1 MKRCIRP
8 IIGSIALLLAVGAS
22 LASAAEPAKVT
33 YTEHV
38 QAIFRQKCF
47 SCHNADKKE
56 GGLDLSSF
64 TALMAGGSSGEA
76 IDPGNISGSYLWS
89 LVTHTSE
96 PKMPPKSEKLAAEQL
111 AVISNWIEGGAL
123 DNPNSKALAS
133 KKPKVDLKV
142 GASTERPA
150 GPPPM
155 PLRLSLAPVVKTRL
169 TTAISSLAVSPWAP
183 LAAVPGQK
191 QVLLYDTK
199 SLELVGVLPFPE
211 GTPQVL
217 RFSRNGQL
225 LMAAGGKAGVS
236 GKVIVWNVKTGE
248 RVFEVGDELDM
259 ILAADL
265 SADQSLIAL
274 GGPAKVVRVYSTSEG
289 KLVWE
294 SKKHTDWITSLQF
307 SPDSVL
313 LATGDRNGGI
323 FVWESETGRE
333 FHSLRAHTAAVT
345 GCSWR
350 LDSNLLASA
359 SEDGQIRLWE
369 MENGASVKNWAAHSG
384 GAASVDFARDG
395 RLVSAGRDKIV
406 KLWDQNGAQQRAFEA
421 LADISLA
428 AAICNESSRILGG
441 DWTGAVRLWNAA
453 DGAKVGELTPNP
465 ATLEERLAAAQAA
478 LPAVQTE
485 QKTAADAHAAA
496 QVMADKARAD
506 AAAATQKMA
515 ELTKN
520 VADATAAIAKTKEA
534 QAAAQTAHDT
544 AAKAAAELA
553 PLVAPLTDAVTKTAD
568 PAAKADDKEVAAALA
583 ALKALTE
590 TRVQT
595 LANHKKT
602 VAEKATELAKAK
614 EQLTALEAGVAS
626 NTAAI
631 EALKPTL
638 PALAAA
644 EKAAAEKAAAAK
656 AAADAAGAKL
666 AQSQQSVA
674 RWTSEIQ
681 FAGRLKALDELK
693 ASVAPKLSAAGEAQ
707 AALEQKRAELAAAQ
721 SAAATGQQ
729 AIDVANTAL
738 VAARQT
744 AAAAVAAQQL
754 AAATVTGLDSA
765 LPALQDAH
773 GKSAAAAAQTPADA
787 TLASAA
793 AALKSAL
800 EKHQASVAA
809 SKAALAEKT
818 AMAAKA
824 QAAVVEGE
832 QKATAAVAARDA
844 ANAKVAELTKGMKP
858 AEDQLAS
865 AKQAAD
871 KALEP
876 VTALQL
882 EIQKLREAK

>member
-1 MKRCIRP
+1 MRLLIVRQALC
-8 IIGSIALLLAVGAS
+8 SIALVLAGWAWC
-22 LASAAEPAKVT
+22 AAPPNAGAAEPAKVT

-64 TALMAGGSSGEA
+64 SSVMAGGSSGEA
-76 IDPGNISGSYLWS
+76 IDPGNLSASYLWS
-89 LVTHTSE
+89 LVTHESD
-96 PKMPPKSEKLAAEQL
+96 PKMPPKSEKLPAEQL
-111 AVISNWIEGGAL
+111 AVISKWIEGGAL
-123 DNPNSKALAS
+123 DNPNSKVLAS

-142 GASTERPA
+142 AASSPTQRPA

-169 TTAISSLAVSPWAP
+169 TTAITSLTVSPWAP

-217 RFSRNGQL
+217 RFSRNGKL
-225 LMAAGGKAGVS
+225 LLAGGGRGGAQ
-236 GKVIVWNVKTGE
+236 GKVIVWDVRTGE

-274 GGPAKVVRVYSTSEG
+274 GGPAKIVRVYSTPEG

-323 FVWESETGRE
+323 FVWEAETGRE
-333 FHSLRAHTAAVT
+333 FHSLRAHTSSIT

-369 MENGASVKNWAAHSG
+369 MENGASVKNWAAHPG
-384 GAASVDFARDG
+384 GAAAVDFARDG
-395 RLVSAGRDKIV
+395 RLVSAGRDKVV

-421 LADISLA
+421 LPDISLA
-428 AAICNESSRILGG
+428 AAICNETNRVLGG

-465 ATLEERLAAAQAA
+465 ATLEERQAAAQAA
-478 LPAVQTE
+478 LPAVQAE
-485 QKTAADAHAAA
+485 EKTAADAHAAA
-496 QVMADKARAD
+496 QAAADKARAD
-506 AAAATQKMA
+506 AAGANQKQA
-515 ELTKN
+515 ELAKSL
-520 VADATAAIAKTKEA
+520 ADATGSVAKTKETLASA
-534 QAAAQTAHDT
+534 QAAHDA
-544 AAKAAAELA
+544 AAKAAAALEQ
-553 PLVAPLTDAVTKTAD
+553 PVTEPAAKTAD
-568 PAAKADDKEVAAALA
+568 DKDAAAAEA
-583 ALKALTE
+583 ALKAQAE
-590 TRVQT
+590 SRAQA

-602 VAEKATELAKAK
+602 IAEKAAEVAKAK
-614 EQLTALEAGVAS
+614 EQIAALEKIAAAHTAALEA
-626 NTAAI
+626 I
-631 EALKPTL
+631 KPTI

-644 EKAAAEKAAAAK
+644 EKTAAEKAAATK
-656 AAADAAGAKL
+656 AAADAAQAKL

-681 FAGRLKALDELK
+681 FAGRFKALAEVK
-693 ASVAPKLSAAGEAQ
+693 AAAEPMLTAAAEAR
-707 AALEQKRAELAAAQ
+707 AALEQKKAELAAMK
-721 SAAATGQQ
+721 SAAAASQQ
-729 AIDVANTAL
+729 AIDAANGAVAG
-738 VAARQT
+738 ARQT
-744 AAAAVAAQQL
+744 ATAMAAAQQL
-754 AAATVTGLDSA
+754 ATVTVAGLDA
-765 LPALQDAH
+765 AVPALTDAH
-773 GKSAAAAAQTPADA
+773 NKIAAAAAQSPSDQ
-787 TLASAA
+787 TLAAAA
-793 AALKSAL
+793 AALKGAL
-800 EKHQASVAA
+800 EKHQASVTAA
-809 SKAALAEKT
+809 KATLVEKAAAT
-818 AMAAKA
+818 AKA
-824 QAAVVEGE
+824 QATVAELE
-832 QKATAAVAARDA
+832 QKAAAAQVARDA

-876 VTALQL
+876 VTALQS
-882 EIQKLREAK
+882 EIQKLREGK